1 MRDMALEALRPDQA
15 RQDGA
20 AAAQDNLKSLLVEM
34 QALAAILPR
43 MAMGDTDAEAARW
56 SRGDR
61 VAPSGQEAVEA
72 GFDTLPL

>member
-1 MRDMALEALRPDQA
+1 MKSPMR
-15 RQDGA
+15 
-20 AAAQDNLKSLLVEM
+20 S
-34 QALAAILPR
+34 LAAILPR